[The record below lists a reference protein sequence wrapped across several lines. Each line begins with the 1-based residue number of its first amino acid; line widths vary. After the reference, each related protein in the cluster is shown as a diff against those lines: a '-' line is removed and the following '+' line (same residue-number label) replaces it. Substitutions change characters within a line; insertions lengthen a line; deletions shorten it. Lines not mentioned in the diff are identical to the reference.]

1 MLAAAARRPRAVAV
15 VCGAEQ
21 LTYGELAERS
31 LALAG
36 RLRALGAGPE
46 RVVGV
51 CVPRGVRLA
60 VALLAVLEAGSAFL
74 VVPVGSPERRAR
86 AILAD
91 AGATIVV
98 GTFAGLTNVDVDRPG
113 GPAVAAW
120 PEVPPEAAAY
130 VVYTS
135 GSTGTPKGVVV
146 AHGAVAAHVRAM
158 AVRLGVGPRD
168 TVLQVAGESVDVAI
182 EQLFVALGSGATV
195 LMRGPDPWGTAEVRR
210 ALGDGVTV
218 ADLPAALFA
227 ELMAEERALPA
238 GSLRLLLAGG
248 ERLPV
253 QAARRYLG
261 AHRVPLVNAYG
272 PTEAVITASL
282 HEVVSAEA
290 EQVPIG
296 RRVGVRRLAVLDG
309 ELRRVRGGRGGEL
322 YIGGDALARGY
333 LGRPGETA
341 ERFVPDPFGPPGAR
355 MYRTGD
361 RAARR
366 KPYGLEFLGRVDE
379 QVKIHGH
386 RVEPGEVEA
395 ALGAHPAVARC
406 CVVAGPDRLD
416 AHLVAAG
423 SPPSPGELRA
433 WLAERLP
440 PWMIP
445 GAWHLH
451 DRLPVTAAG
460 KLDRA
465 ALPRRPMEA
474 GSSGPPRTPMER
486 ELAGIWRR
494 VLGLPS
500 VGVDD
505 DFFQLGGTSIGAM
518 RVLAALRAST
528 GVELELREV
537 FAAPTVAGLAALA
550 GSGRSRSPWPPL
562 TAAGG
567 GPGEAPLS
575 LAQEQIWF
583 LEELQP
589 GNIAYNAPTTFRLAG
604 PLDHAR
610 LEDAVTRLV
619 ERHEVLRTTVAT
631 GADGGPVQ
639 RVHPPYRVEIPLVE
653 VDEAGREATV
663 LAETRIPFDLTR
675 LPLVRWTLLRLNPLL
690 HELVLVEHHL
700 VHDGWSFA
708 LLVRGLSALY
718 RGESPEPQVRGFAQ
732 VQQRP
737 DMPEL
742 RVRSGD
748 FADGQRGT
756 DLPEPQAKYGDFA
769 NGQRQADLPEP
780 QIQYS
785 DFARWQRQADLS
797 EQRAYWTRRLHG
809 ADDSLDLPYD
819 RPRPLG
825 PAFAGAAHR
834 VELPAELSHRIRNY
848 ARARGVTLF
857 ATLLAAYATLLH
869 RVGGQRDLCV
879 GSAFANRR
887 VPGSENVL
895 GMFVNPVTLR
905 FDLTGNPSFADVLSQ
920 AMEVA
925 LGAQANQELPFTRV
939 VEALAPARTPGRNPL
954 FAAMFNMDDAPLGP
968 IDLGDVHG
976 TYLERQNGTAKVDLS
991 VLAVPR
997 AERQTDLPANERD
1010 PRITMIWEYRA
1021 DLFTPTTITRLTH
1034 QYEHLLTA
1042 ALNDPNLPV
1051 GELTLE
1057 HPDPA
1062 QARVEPDVLAGELAL
1077 DGADLVQVLVG
1088 PDSPVGELALGRV
1101 DPVEVLVGPDVSVGE
1116 LALGRPDPAQAL
1128 VESDVPVGELALD
1141 RVDPVEV
1148 LVGPGVPVGELALG
1162 RPDLAQALVESDVL
1176 VGELALDRVDPVEV
1190 LVGPDV
1196 PVGELALG
1204 RSDLAQALVEPD
1216 VPVGE
1221 LVLGRPDPVQVL
1233 VERHAA
1239 AHPGAVAVRLCGGG
1253 LLAYG
1258 ELNRWANQVAAF
1270 LRRSGAGPEQVVAL
1284 CLDRDLAMPP
1294 AVLGVLKAGAA
1305 YLPLDPS
1312 WPTERLRHALLDTSA
1327 TIILTTA
1334 RLKPSLALA
1343 VGGSATVVA
1352 VDALAGPDEGNRPPV
1367 ADPENAAY
1375 LITTSGST
1383 GRPKRVVLTYG
1394 GLAAEYQAWAE
1405 AYQLRP
1411 GAHAQL
1417 AAFPFD
1423 VCTGDLVRALASGG
1437 TLVICPRETVLDP
1450 AALYQA
1456 LHDNDVR
1463 YAEFLPSVVRLLVD
1477 HCAATG
1483 ESLSF
1488 LRLIAVGGE
1497 PWTPAEYR
1505 ALRRVTGPG
1514 PRILNVYG
1522 VTEAT
1527 VGSTLWDGV
1536 LQDEALQDGTLRNEI
1551 LPDEILGDGALRH
1564 EVLQDEALQDG
1575 TLRNEILGDGS
1586 LRHGALQDEI
1596 FRDGA
1601 LRDEAAIG
1609 GALWLPIGRGLPGVT
1624 ARVLDQAGRPAATG
1638 TAGQIHLS
1646 GPTLA
1651 RGYHG
1656 EPARTAERFV
1666 PCPTGP
1672 PGARSYA
1679 TGDRGR
1685 VRPDGAIEFLG
1696 RADDQVKVRG
1706 FRVEPGEIEAVLRT
1720 CPGVRDAVVVAC
1732 RDVGADPAG
1741 QATGRSER
1749 LAAYL
1754 IVAPGRVADLREWLA
1769 SRLPDYMIPGSFTEV
1784 PAFPRTSSGKVD
1796 RRALAETA
1804 PPVSDLPFVA
1814 PRDELELTVATVLG
1828 EVLGVPRVGAFDDFF
1843 ALGGHSL
1850 LAARAAIQL
1859 RARLNREVSVRDLL
1873 AAPTVAAI
1881 AQRVAAKELALT
1893 LPLVPAGREAYR
1905 MDADLFDDP
1914 DGIDGFDEPGGFGGI
1929 GAEVAR

>member
-1 MLAAAARRPRAVAV
+1 MTATLHGAVLAAAARRPRAVAV

-31 LALAG
+31 SALAG

-46 RVVGV
+46 RVVAV
-51 CVPRGVRLA
+51 RVPRGVRLV
-60 VALLAVLEAGSAFL
+60 VALLAVLEAGSAFV
-74 VVPVGSPERRAR
+74 VVPVGFPDRRAR

-91 AGATIVV
+91 AGATMVI
-98 GTFAGLTNVDVDRPG
+98 GAFAGLTNVDVDQPG
-113 GPAVAAW
+113 GPALASW
-120 PEVPPEAAAY
+120 PEVPPEGAAY

-146 AHGAVAAHVRAM
+146 EHGAVAAHVRAM
-158 AVRLGVGPRD
+158 AIRLGVGPRD

-182 EQLFVALGSGATV
+182 EQLFVALSSGATV
-195 LMRGPDPWGTAEVRR
+195 LMRGPDPWGTAELRR

-227 ELMAEERALPA
+227 ELMAEDRPLPA

-309 ELRRVRGGRGGEL
+309 ELRRVRGGGGGEL
-322 YIGGDALARGY
+322 YIGGALARGY
-333 LGRPGETA
+333 LGRPAETA
-341 ERFVPDPFGPPGAR
+341 ERFVPDPYGPPGSR

-361 RAARR
+361 RAAR

-406 CVVAGPDRLD
+406 CVVAGHDRLD
-416 AHLVAAG
+416 AHIVAAG
-423 SPPSPGELRA
+423 SLPSPGELRA

-465 ALPRRPMEA
+465 ALPRRPMET
-474 GSSGPPRTPMER
+474 GTSGPPRTPLEH

-518 RVLAALRAST
+518 RVLGALRAST

-550 GSGRSRSPWPPL
+550 GSGRSRSTWPPL

-567 GPGEAPLS
+567 GPGEVPLS

-639 RVHPPYRVEIPLVE
+639 RVHPPYLVEIPLLE
-653 VDEAGREATV
+653 VDEAGHEAAV
-663 LAETRIPFDLTR
+663 LAETRVPFDLTR

-708 LLVRGLSALY
+708 LLVRELSALY
-718 RGESPEPQVRGFAQ
+718 RGEEPQPRDFAQGPDMRPQSGDPTQGRQRPEPHGDFAEGRRRADLPETQ
-732 VQQRP
+732 ARYGDSAEGQRRP
-737 DMPEL
+737 DMPEPP
-742 RVRSGD
+742 V
-748 FADGQRGT
+748 Q
-756 DLPEPQAKYGDFA
+756 YG
-769 NGQRQADLPEP
+769 
-780 QIQYS
+780 

-797 EQRAYWTRRLHG
+797 EQREYWTRRLSG

-819 RPRPLG
+819 RPRPPG

-834 VELPAELSHRIRNY
+834 VELPAELSQRIRAC

-905 FDLTGNPSFADVLSQ
+905 FDLTGNPSFTDMLSQ

-954 FAAMFNMDDAPLGP
+954 FAAMFNMDDAPLAP
-968 IDLGDVHG
+968 INLGDVHG

-997 AERQTDLPANERD
+997 AERQTALPTDERD

-1021 DLFTPTTITRLTH
+1021 DLFAPTTITRLAY

-1042 ALNDPNLPV
+1042 ALNDPTLPV
-1051 GELTLE
+1051 GELPLDS
-1057 HPDPA
+1057 PDPT
-1062 QARVEPDVLAGELAL
+1062 QTLPERDVPAGELAL
-1077 DGADLVQVLVG
+1077 DRADLVQVLVG
-1088 PDSPVGELALGRV
+1088 PDSPVGELTLNSR
-1101 DPVEVLVGPDVSVGE
+1101 DP
-1116 LALGRPDPAQAL
+1116 
-1128 VESDVPVGELALD
+1128 
-1141 RVDPVEV
+1141 
-1148 LVGPGVPVGELALG
+1148 
-1162 RPDLAQALVESDVL
+1162 
-1176 VGELALDRVDPVEV
+1176 
-1190 LVGPDV
+1190 
-1196 PVGELALG
+1196 
-1204 RSDLAQALVEPD
+1204 AQALVEPD

-1221 LVLGRPDPVQVL
+1221 LASDRADAVEVLIESDVSGGELVLDCPDPVQALVEPGLSVGGLVLSRPDPVQVL

-1253 LLAYG
+1253 SLAYG

-1270 LRRSGAGPEQVVAL
+1270 LRREGAGSEQVVAL

-1312 WPTERLRHALLDTSA
+1312 WPPERLRHALLDTSA

-1334 RLKPSLALA
+1334 RLKPALALA
-1343 VGGSATVVA
+1343 AGGSATVVA
-1352 VDALAGPDEGNRPPV
+1352 VDALAGPDEGNRPPA

-1383 GRPKRVVLTYG
+1383 GRPKRVVLTHG
-1394 GLAAEYQAWAE
+1394 GLAAEYRAWAE
-1405 AYQLRP
+1405 AYRLRP

-1456 LHDNDVR
+1456 LRDNDVR
-1463 YAEFLPSVVRLLVD
+1463 YGEFLPSVVRLLVD

-1483 ESLSF
+1483 ETLSF

-1505 ALRRVTGPG
+1505 ALRHVTGPG

-1536 LQDEALQDGTLRNEI
+1536 LQDGVLRHGASRDEVLRDGI
-1551 LPDEILGDGALRH
+1551 LPDELVGDGALRDG
-1564 EVLQDEALQDG
+1564 VLRDEIFRDKP
-1575 TLRNEILGDGS
+1575 
-1586 LRHGALQDEI
+1586 LQDEI

-1601 LRDEAAIG
+1601 SRDEVG

-1624 ARVLDQAGRPAATG
+1624 ARVLDQAGRPAAIG

-1732 RDVGADPAG
+1732 RDAGTDPAG
-1741 QATGRSER
+1741 QATGRSDR

-1754 IVAPGRVADLREWLA
+1754 IATPGRVADLREWLG

-1804 PPVSDLPFVA
+1804 PPVSDLPYVA

-1828 EVLGVPRVGAFDDFF
+1828 EVLRVPRVGAFDDFF

-1859 RARLNREVSVRDLL
+1859 RARLDREVSVRDLL

-1881 AQRVAAKELALT
+1881 AQRIAARELALT
-1893 LPLVPAGREAYR
+1893 LPVVAAGREAYR

-1914 DGIDGFDEPGGFGGI
+1914 DGIDGFDEPGGFGGF

>member
-1 MLAAAARRPRAVAV
+1 MTATLHGAVLAAAARRPQAVAV

-74 VVPVGSPERRAR
+74 VVPVGSPDRRAR

-98 GTFAGLTNVDVDRPG
+98 GTFTGLTNVDVDRPG

-120 PEVPPEAAAY
+120 PEVPREAAAY

-195 LMRGPDPWGTAEVRR
+195 VMRGPDPWGTAEVRR

-227 ELMAEERALPA
+227 ELMAEERPLPA

-341 ERFVPDPFGPPGAR
+341 ERFVPDPYGPPGAR

-379 QVKIHGH
+379 QVKIRGH

-395 ALGAHPAVARC
+395 ALGAHPAVAWC

-465 ALPRRPMEA
+465 ALPGRPMEA
-474 GSSGPPRTPMER
+474 GTSGPPRTEMER

-550 GSGRSRSPWPPL
+550 GSGRSRSTWPPL

-567 GPGEAPLS
+567 GPGEVPLS

-583 LEELQP
+583 QEELQP

-610 LEDAVTRLV
+610 LEYAVTRLV

-653 VDEAGREATV
+653 VDEAGREAAV
-663 LAETRIPFDLTR
+663 LAETRVPFDLTR

-708 LLVRGLSALY
+708 LLVRELSALY
-718 RGESPEPQVRGFAQ
+718 RGDESPEPQVRGFAQ
-732 VQQRP
+732 VRQRP

-742 RVRSGD
+742 RVQSGD
-748 FADGQRGT
+748 FADGRRGA
-756 DLPEPQAKYGDFA
+756 DLPEPQAQYGDFA
-769 NGQRQADLPEP
+769 RWQRQADLPEP
-780 QIQYS
+780 QIQYG
-785 DFARWQRQADLS
+785 DFARWQRQTDLS
-797 EQRAYWTRRLHG
+797 EQREYWTRRLRG

-819 RPRPLG
+819 RPRPPG

-834 VELPAELSHRIRNY
+834 VELPAELSQRVRAC
-848 ARARGVTLF
+848 ARERGVTLF

-1021 DLFTPTTITRLTH
+1021 DLFAPATITRLTH

-1042 ALNDPNLPV
+1042 ALNDPTLPV

-1057 HPDPA
+1057 SPDPV
-1062 QARVEPDVLAGELAL
+1062 QALVEPEVPVGELAL
-1077 DGADLVQVLVG
+1077 DRADLVEVLVG
-1088 PDSPVGELALGRV
+1088 PDSPVGELALDRA
-1101 DPVEVLVGPDVSVGE
+1101 DPIEMLVESDVRVGE
-1116 LALGRPDPAQAL
+1116 LVLDCPDPAQAL
-1128 VESDVPVGELALD
+1128 VE
-1141 RVDPVEV
+1141 
-1148 LVGPGVPVGELALG
+1148 
-1162 RPDLAQALVESDVL
+1162 PDL
-1176 VGELALDRVDPVEV
+1176 
-1190 LVGPDV
+1190 
-1196 PVGELALG
+1196 
-1204 RSDLAQALVEPD
+1204 
-1216 VPVGE
+1216 PVGE

-1253 LLAYG
+1253 SLAYG

-1270 LRRSGAGPEQVVAL
+1270 LRRAGAGPEQVVAL

-1334 RLKPSLALA
+1334 RLKPALALA

-1352 VDALAGPDEGNRPPV
+1352 VDALAGPDEGNRLSV

-1383 GRPKRVVLTYG
+1383 GRPKRVVLTHG
-1394 GLAAEYQAWAE
+1394 GLAAEYRAWAE

-1437 TLVICPRETVLDP
+1437 TLVICPRDTVLDP

-1456 LHDNDVR
+1456 LRDNDVR
-1463 YAEFLPSVVRLLVD
+1463 YGEFLPSVVRLLVD

-1505 ALRRVTGPG
+1505 ALRRVTGRG

-1551 LPDEILGDGALRH
+1551 LLAEMRHGA
-1564 EVLQDEALQDG
+1564 LQDEALQDG
-1575 TLRNEILGDGS
+1575 TLWNEIVRDGA

-1596 FRDGA
+1596 FRDGALRDGALRDGALRDGALRDGA

-1732 RDVGADPAG
+1732 RDAGADSAG

-1754 IVAPGRVADLREWLA
+1754 IVAPGRVADLREWLG

-1804 PPVSDLPFVA
+1804 PPASDLPFVA

-1859 RARLNREVSVRDLL
+1859 RARLGREVSVRDLL

-1881 AQRVAAKELALT
+1881 AQRVAARGLALT
-1893 LPLVPAGREAYR
+1893 LPLVAAGREAYR